1 MEQTIPQEIRDR
13 LAAAGVRP
21 DEVRH
26 AVRSDLDA
34 DGRYGSQWA
43 LATDTAL
50 HLVNAERVDSHA
62 LADLGE
68 MQVQALVTG
77 GLLMTRPGAAGTQ
90 GTSSATAV
98 AEHGDA
104 AAAPAPNAGGT
115 EGAPSDPAAGGPG
128 DPAAVPAAT
137 APDGADLDR
146 LLLRFTNSEAQ
157 RFETFARAVAA
168 LQKGELAQAVEAERE
183 RHCPRCGLRYPDQH
197 RSVCPRCVDRRGLF
211 LRVLGYLR
219 PYRGW
224 AALIAAAMIAAAG
237 LRTVAPLLSGR
248 VLFDDVLDPAGRYHG
263 RLVELIAVL
272 AAVHLL
278 GVLAEVLHMRITA
291 RVSVSMIYDLKN
303 EIFAALQ
310 RLSLGFF
317 TRKQTGGLMVRVNHD
332 SMNLNYFFIDGLP
345 YFVVNMVQIAAIVA
359 AMIALNWW
367 LALLLLIPAPLV
379 VLIIR
384 RLVPRIW
391 RLFGRQ
397 YRSLAVLNGMVED
410 SLSGVRVVK
419 AFGKEQEEI
428 ERFGPVNDEVFRAHR
443 RTQSTLATLFP
454 SVAFLTQAGG
464 LVVWA
469 AGGWQVVTGNLT
481 FGVLMSFVGFVA
493 LLYEPLRFMTKVV
506 EWWSAAM
513 NSAQRIFEILD
524 TVPEVAE
531 RADPVPLPAMR
542 GAVELRGVSFG
553 YEPNK
558 PVLHEID
565 LRVAAGETVGLVGR
579 TGAGKSTLINLMT
592 RLYDT
597 GSGRVLID
605 GIDVRDLR
613 TADLRR
619 QVGIILQDPYL
630 FAGSVADNI
639 AYGRPGASR
648 TEIVA
653 AARAAFAHDFV
664 TALPNGYDTV
674 IGSRGHGLSGGE
686 RQRLSIAR
694 AVLLDPRI
702 LILDEATSSVDSA
715 TEEMIQHALERLVHG
730 RTTIAIAHRLSTLRM
745 ADRLVVVEQGRLVE
759 QGTHDELMQRG
770 GVYCRLAGK
779 QQDALAVIGIGVE
792 R

>member
-1 MEQTIPQEIRDR
+1 MHGGLPGRHGGR
-13 LAAAGVRP
+13 AAAGVRP

-26 AVRSDLDA
+26 AVCSDLDQ
-34 DGRYGSQWA
+34 DGRYQSQWA
-43 LATDTAL
+43 LATDTSL
-50 HLVNAERVDSHA
+50 HLVNAARVDSYP

-77 GLLMTRPGAAGTQ
+77 GLLMTRPGGAATD
-90 GTSSATAV
+90 T
-98 AEHGDA
+98 
-104 AAAPAPNAGGT
+104 AAAPA
-115 EGAPSDPAAGGPG
+115 
-128 DPAAVPAAT
+128 AAT
-137 APDGADLDR
+137 GDRGNDGAASASPADGADLER

-157 RFETFARAVAA
+157 RFEAFARAVAA
-168 LQKGELAQAVEAERE
+168 LQRGRQAPAAEAERE
-183 RHCPRCGLRYPDQH
+183 RNCPRCGLRYPDQH
-197 RSVCPRCVDRRGLF
+197 RSVCPRCIDKRGLF

-219 PYRGW
+219 PYRGSV
-224 AALIAAAMIAAAG
+224 ALIVAAMVAASA
-237 LRTVAPLLSGR
+237 LRTAAPLLSGR
-248 VLFDDVLDPAGRYHG
+248 VLFDDVLDSAGRFHG
-263 RLVELIAVL
+263 HLAELIAVL
-272 AAVHLL
+272 VAVHVL

-303 EIFAALQ
+303 EIFEALQ
-310 RLSLGFF
+310 RLSLSFF
-317 TRKQTGGLMVRVNHD
+317 ARKQTGGLMVRVNHD

-345 YFVVNMVQIAAIVA
+345 YFGVNLLQIMAIVS
-359 AMIALNWW
+359 AMIALNWS

-379 VLIIR
+379 ILIIR
-384 RLVPRIW
+384 RLLPRLW
-391 RLFGRQ
+391 RLFSRQ
-397 YRSLAVLNGMVED
+397 YRSLAVLNGVVED

-428 ERFGPVNDEVFRAHR
+428 DRFGPVNDEVYRAHR
-443 RTQSTLATLFP
+443 HTQRMLASLFP
-454 SVAFLTQAGG
+454 SVAFLAQLGG

-469 AGGWQVVTGNLT
+469 VGGWQVVAGNLT
-481 FGVLMSFVGFVA
+481 FGVLMTFVGFVA
-493 LLYEPLRFMTKVV
+493 LMYEPLRFMTKVV

-531 RADPVPLPAMR
+531 RTDPVSLPAMR
-542 GAVELRGVSFG
+542 GAVELRAVTFG

-565 LRVAAGETVGLVGR
+565 LQVAAGEMVGLVGH
-579 TGAGKSTLINLMT
+579 TGAGKSTLINLIT

-597 GSGRVLID
+597 GDGAVLID

-613 TADLRR
+613 SADLRR

-630 FAGSVADNI
+630 FAGSVAGNI
-639 AYGRPGASR
+639 AYGRPDA
-648 TEIVA
+648 THAEIVA
-653 AARAAFAHDFV
+653 AARAAFAHDFI
-664 TALPNGYDTV
+664 TTLPNGYDTV

-715 TEEMIQHALERLVHG
+715 TEEMIQEALERLIPG

-745 ADRLVVVEQGRLVE
+745 ADRLLVVEDGRLVE
-759 QGTHDELMQRG
+759 QSTHEELMAAG
-770 GVYCRLAGK
+770 GIYRRLVRK

>member
-1 MEQTIPQEIRDR
+1 METTIPQEIRDR

-26 AVRSDLDA
+26 AVRSDLDE
-34 DGRYGSQWA
+34 DGRYQSQWA
-43 LATDTAL
+43 LATDTSL
-50 HLVNAERVDSHA
+50 HLVNAARVDSYP

-77 GLLMTRPGAAGTQ
+77 GLLMTRPGSAATD
-90 GTSSATAV
+90 T
-98 AEHGDA
+98 
-104 AAAPAPNAGGT
+104 AAAPAA
-115 EGAPSDPAAGGPG
+115 AAGDHG
-128 DPAAVPAAT
+128 DHDDGAASASPA
-137 APDGADLDR
+137 DGADLER

-157 RFETFARAVAA
+157 RFEAFARAVAA
-168 LQKGELAQAVEAERE
+168 LQKGRQAPAAEAERE
-183 RHCPRCGLRYPDQH
+183 RNCPRCGLRYPDQH
-197 RSVCPRCVDRRGLF
+197 RSVCPRCIDKRGLF

-224 AALIAAAMIAAAG
+224 VALIAAAMVAASA
-237 LRTVAPLLSGR
+237 LRTAAPLLSGR
-248 VLFDDVLDPAGRYHG
+248 VLFDDVLDPAGRFHG
-263 RLVELIAVL
+263 HLAELIAALV
-272 AAVHLL
+272 AVHVL

-303 EIFAALQ
+303 EIFEALQ
-310 RLSLGFF
+310 RLSLSFF
-317 TRKQTGGLMVRVNHD
+317 ARKQTGGLMVRVNHD

-345 YFVVNMVQIAAIVA
+345 YFGVNLLQIVAIVS
-359 AMIALNWW
+359 AMIALNWS

-379 VLIIR
+379 ILIIR
-384 RLVPRIW
+384 RMLPRLW
-391 RLFGRQ
+391 RLFSRQ
-397 YRSLAVLNGMVED
+397 YRSLAVLNGVVED

-419 AFGKEQEEI
+419 AFGKEQDEI
-428 ERFGPVNDEVFRAHR
+428 DRFGPVNDEVYRAHR
-443 RTQSTLATLFP
+443 HTQRMLASLFP
-454 SVAFLTQAGG
+454 SVAFLAQLGG

-469 AGGWQVVTGNLT
+469 VGGWQIIAGNLT
-481 FGVLMSFVGFVA
+481 FGVLMTFVGFVA
-493 LLYEPLRFMTKVV
+493 LMYEPLRFMTKVV

-531 RADPVPLPAMR
+531 RTDPVSLPAMR
-542 GAVELRGVSFG
+542 GAVELRGVTFG

-558 PVLHEID
+558 PVLHEVD
-565 LRVAAGETVGLVGR
+565 LQVAAGEMVGLVGH
-579 TGAGKSTLINLMT
+579 TGAGKSTLINLIT

-597 GSGRVLID
+597 GDGAVLID

-613 TADLRR
+613 SADLRR

-630 FAGSVADNI
+630 FAGSVAGNI
-639 AYGRPGASR
+639 AYGRPDATR
-648 TEIVA
+648 AEIVA
-653 AARAAFAHDFV
+653 AARAAYAHDFI
-664 TALPNGYDTV
+664 TTLPNGYDTV

-715 TEEMIQHALERLVHG
+715 TEEMIQEALERLIPG

-745 ADRLVVVEQGRLVE
+745 ADRLLVVEDGRLVE
-759 QGTHDELMQRG
+759 QGTHEELMAAG
-770 GVYCRLAGK
+770 GIYRRLVRK

>member
-1 MEQTIPQEIRDR
+1 MEETIPQQIRDR

-21 DEVRH
+21 EEVRH

-43 LATDTAL
+43 LATATAL
-50 HLVNAERVDSHA
+50 HLVSAARVDSYP

-77 GLLMTRPGAAGTQ
+77 GLLMTRPGGAGT
-90 GTSSATAV
+90 
-98 AEHGDA
+98 DA
-104 AAAPAPNAGGT
+104 AQPAAAQGDGDEAPAP
-115 EGAPSDPAAGGPG
+115 SLDPADG
-128 DPAAVPAAT
+128 D
-137 APDGADLDR
+137 DLDR

-157 RFETFARAVAA
+157 RFESFARAVAA
-168 LQKGELAQAVEAERE
+168 LQKGERAPAQETERE
-183 RHCPRCGLRYPDQH
+183 RNCPRCGLRYPDQN
-197 RSVCPRCVDRRGLF
+197 RSVCPRCIDKRGLF

-224 AALIAAAMIAAAG
+224 VVLIAAAMVAASV

-248 VLFDDVLDPAGRYHG
+248 VLFDDVLDPAGRYYGH
-263 RLVELIAVL
+263 LFELIALLV
-272 AAVHLL
+272 AVHAL
-278 GVLAEVLHMRITA
+278 GVLAEVIHMRVTA

-303 EIFAALQ
+303 QIFEALQ

-317 TRKQTGGLMVRVNHD
+317 ARKQTGGLMVRVNHD

-345 YFVVNMVQIAAIVA
+345 FFIVNLVRIVAIVS
-359 AMIALNWW
+359 AMIALDWS
-367 LALLLLIPAPLV
+367 LALLLLIPAPFV
-379 VLIIR
+379 VLIIKLR
-384 RLVPRIW
+384 VPQLW
-391 RLFGRQ
+391 RLFSRQ
-397 YRSLAVLNGMVED
+397 YRSLAILNGLVED

-428 ERFGPVNDEVFRAHR
+428 ERFRPANDEVYRSHR
-443 RTQSTLATLFP
+443 HTQRTLATLFP
-454 SVAFLTQAGG
+454 AVAFLTQLGG
-464 LVVWA
+464 LIVWA
-469 AGGWQVVTGNLT
+469 VGGWQIVAGDLT
-481 FGVLMSFVGFVA
+481 FGVLMSFVGYVA

-506 EWWSAAM
+506 EWWSQAM
-513 NSAQRIFEILD
+513 NSAQRIFEIVD
-524 TVPEVAE
+524 SVPEVAE
-531 RADPVPLPAMR
+531 RADPVPLPALR

-558 PVLHEID
+558 PVLHDVD
-565 LRVAAGETVGLVGR
+565 LRVAAGETVGLVGQ

-597 GSGRVLID
+597 GEGQVLID

-613 TADLRR
+613 SADLRR

-630 FAGSVADNI
+630 FAGSVAENI
-639 AYGRPGASR
+639 AYGRPDASR
-648 TEIVA
+648 AEIVA

-664 TALPNGYDTV
+664 TTLPNGYDTV

-715 TEEMIQHALERLVHG
+715 TEEMIQQALERLIQG

-745 ADRLVVVEQGRLVE
+745 ADRLVVVEKGRLVE
-759 QGTHDELMQRG
+759 QGTHDELMAAG
-770 GVYCRLAGK
+770 GTYCRLARK
-779 QQDALAVIGIGVE
+779 QQDALAVIGVGAT

>member
-1 MEQTIPQEIRDR
+1 METTIPQEIRDR

-26 AVRSDLDA
+26 AVRSDLDQ
-34 DGRYGSQWA
+34 DGRYQSQWA
-43 LATDTAL
+43 LATDTSL
-50 HLVNAERVDSHA
+50 HLVNTARVDSYP

-77 GLLMTRPGAAGTQ
+77 GLLMTRPGGAATD
-90 GTSSATAV
+90 T
-98 AEHGDA
+98 
-104 AAAPAPNAGGT
+104 AAAPA
-115 EGAPSDPAAGGPG
+115 
-128 DPAAVPAAT
+128 AAT
-137 APDGADLDR
+137 GDHGDDGAASASPADGADLER

-157 RFETFARAVAA
+157 RFEAFARAVAA
-168 LQKGELAQAVEAERE
+168 LQKGRQAPAAEAERE
-183 RHCPRCGLRYPDQH
+183 RNCPRCGLRYPDQH
-197 RSVCPRCVDRRGLF
+197 RSVCPRCIDKRGLF

-224 AALIAAAMIAAAG
+224 VALIAAAMVAASA
-237 LRTVAPLLSGR
+237 LRTAAPLLSGR
-248 VLFDDVLDPAGRYHG
+248 VLFDDVLDPAGRFHG
-263 RLVELIAVL
+263 HLAELIAVL
-272 AAVHLL
+272 VAVHVL

-291 RVSVSMIYDLKN
+291 RVSVNMIYDLKN
-303 EIFAALQ
+303 EIFEALQ
-310 RLSLGFF
+310 RLALGFF
-317 TRKQTGGLMVRVNHD
+317 ARKQTGGLMVRVNHD

-345 YFVVNMVQIAAIVA
+345 YFGVNLLQIVAIVA
-359 AMIALNWW
+359 AMIALDWS

-379 VLIIR
+379 ILIIR
-384 RLVPRIW
+384 RLLPRLW
-391 RLFGRQ
+391 RLFSRQ
-397 YRSLAVLNGMVED
+397 YRSLAVLNGVVED

-419 AFGKEQEEI
+419 AFGKEQDEI
-428 ERFGPVNDEVFRAHR
+428 DRFGPVNDEVFRAHR
-443 RTQSTLATLFP
+443 HTQRTLATLFP
-454 SVAFLTQAGG
+454 AVSFLTQLGG

-469 AGGWQVVTGNLT
+469 VGGWQVVAGNLT
-481 FGVLMSFVGFVA
+481 FGLLMTFVGFVA
-493 LLYEPLRFMTKVV
+493 LMYEPLRFMTMVV

-531 RADPVPLPAMR
+531 RTDPVSLPAMR
-542 GAVELRGVSFG
+542 GAVQLRGVTFG

-565 LRVAAGETVGLVGR
+565 LQVAAGEMVGLVGH
-579 TGAGKSTLINLMT
+579 TGAGKSTLINLIT

-597 GSGRVLID
+597 GAGEVLID

-613 TADLRR
+613 SADLRR

-630 FAGSVADNI
+630 FAGSVAGNI
-639 AYGRPGASR
+639 AYGRPDATR
-648 TEIVA
+648 AEIVA
-653 AARAAFAHDFV
+653 AARAAFAHDFI
-664 TALPNGYDTV
+664 TTLPNGYDTV

-715 TEEMIQHALERLVHG
+715 TEEMIQQALERLIPG

-745 ADRLVVVEQGRLVE
+745 ANRLLVVHDGRLVE
-759 QGTHDELMQRG
+759 QGTHEQLMAADGIYR
-770 GVYCRLAGK
+770 RLVRK

>member
-1 MEQTIPQEIRDR
+1 MVETIPQEIRDR
-13 LAAAGVRP
+13 LATAGVSP

-43 LATDTAL
+43 LATATTL
-50 HLVNAERVDSHA
+50 HLVNAARVDSYP

-77 GLLMTRPGAAGTQ
+77 GLLMTRPGGAAT
-90 GTSSATAV
+90 
-98 AEHGDA
+98 D
-104 AAAPAPNAGGT
+104 AAAPAAANGDGDRASD
-115 EGAPSDPAAGGPG
+115 EAPASAPDPA
-128 DPAAVPAAT
+128 DR
-137 APDGADLDR
+137 ADLDR

-157 RFETFARAVAA
+157 RFESFARAVAA
-168 LQKGELAQAVEAERE
+168 LQKGEQAPAAGTERE
-183 RHCPRCGLRYPDQH
+183 RNCPRCGLRYPDQE
-197 RSVCPRCVDRRGLF
+197 RSVCPRCIDKRGLF

-224 AALIAAAMIAAAG
+224 VVLILAAMTCASV

-263 RLVELIAVL
+263 HLAELIALLV
-272 AAVHLL
+272 AVHAL
-278 GVLAEVLHMRITA
+278 GVLAEVIHMRITA

-303 EIFAALQ
+303 QIFEALQ

-317 TRKQTGGLMVRVNHD
+317 ARKQTGGLMVRVNHD

-345 YFVVNMVQIAAIVA
+345 FFIVNLVQIGAIVS
-359 AMIALNWW
+359 AMIALDWS
-367 LALLLLIPAPLV
+367 LALLLLIPAPFV
-379 VLIIR
+379 VLIIKLR
-384 RLVPRIW
+384 VPQLW
-391 RLFGRQ
+391 RLFSRQ
-397 YRSLAVLNGMVED
+397 YRSLAILNGLVED

-419 AFGKEQEEI
+419 AFGKEREEI
-428 ERFGPVNDEVFRAHR
+428 ERFRPANDEVYRSHR
-443 RTQSTLATLFP
+443 HTQRTLATLFP
-454 SVAFLTQAGG
+454 TVAFLTQLGG
-464 LVVWA
+464 LIVWA
-469 AGGWQVVTGNLT
+469 VGGWQIVAGDLT

-506 EWWSAAM
+506 EWWSQAM
-513 NSAQRIFEILD
+513 NSAQRIFEIVD
-524 TVPEVAE
+524 SVPEVAE
-531 RADPVPLPAMR
+531 RADPVPLPALR
-542 GAVELRGVSFG
+542 GEVELRGVSFG

-558 PVLHEID
+558 PVLHDVD
-565 LRVAAGETVGLVGR
+565 LRVAAGETVGLVGH

-597 GSGRVLID
+597 GDGRVLID

-613 TADLRR
+613 SADLRR

-630 FAGSVADNI
+630 FAGSVAENI
-639 AYGRPGASR
+639 AYGRPDASR
-648 TEIVA
+648 AQIIA
-653 AARAAFAHDFV
+653 AARAAFAHDFI
-664 TALPNGYDTV
+664 TTLPNGYDTV

-715 TEEMIQHALERLVHG
+715 TEEMIQQALERLIQG

-745 ADRLVVVEQGRLVE
+745 ADRLVVVEKGRLVE
-759 QGTHDELMQRG
+759 QGTHDELMAAG
-770 GVYCRLAGK
+770 GTYCRLARK
-779 QQDALAVIGIGVE
+779 QQDALAVIGIGAT

>member
-1 MEQTIPQEIRDR
+1 MEKTIPQEIRDR

-26 AVRSDLDA
+26 AVCSDLDQ
-34 DGRYGSQWA
+34 DGRYQSQWA
-43 LATDTAL
+43 LATDTSL
-50 HLVNAERVDSHA
+50 HLVNAARVDSYP

-77 GLLMTRPGAAGTQ
+77 GLLMTRPGGAATD
-90 GTSSATAV
+90 T
-98 AEHGDA
+98 
-104 AAAPAPNAGGT
+104 AAAPA
-115 EGAPSDPAAGGPG
+115 
-128 DPAAVPAAT
+128 AAT
-137 APDGADLDR
+137 GDRGNDGAASASPADGADLER

-157 RFETFARAVAA
+157 RFEAFARAVAA
-168 LQKGELAQAVEAERE
+168 LQRGRQAPAAEAERE
-183 RHCPRCGLRYPDQH
+183 RNCPRCGLRYPDQH
-197 RSVCPRCVDRRGLF
+197 RSVCPRCIDKRGLF

-219 PYRGW
+219 PYRGSV
-224 AALIAAAMIAAAG
+224 ALIVAAMVAASA
-237 LRTVAPLLSGR
+237 LRTAAPLLSGR
-248 VLFDDVLDPAGRYHG
+248 VLFDDVLDSAGRFHG
-263 RLVELIAVL
+263 HLAELIAVL
-272 AAVHLL
+272 VAVHVL

-303 EIFAALQ
+303 EIFEALQ
-310 RLSLGFF
+310 RLSLSFF
-317 TRKQTGGLMVRVNHD
+317 ARKQTGGLMVRVNHD

-345 YFVVNMVQIAAIVA
+345 YFGVNLLQIVAIVS
-359 AMIALNWW
+359 AMIALNWS

-379 VLIIR
+379 ILIIR
-384 RLVPRIW
+384 RLLPRLW
-391 RLFGRQ
+391 RLFSRQ
-397 YRSLAVLNGMVED
+397 YRSLAVLNGVVED

-428 ERFGPVNDEVFRAHR
+428 DRFGPVNDEVYRAHR
-443 RTQSTLATLFP
+443 HTQRMLASLFP
-454 SVAFLTQAGG
+454 SVAFLAQLGG

-469 AGGWQVVTGNLT
+469 VGGWQVVAGNLT
-481 FGVLMSFVGFVA
+481 FGVLMTFVGFVA
-493 LLYEPLRFMTKVV
+493 LMYEPLRFMTKVV

-531 RADPVPLPAMR
+531 RTDPVSLPAMR
-542 GAVELRGVSFG
+542 GAVELRAVTFG

-565 LRVAAGETVGLVGR
+565 LQVAAGEMVGLVGH
-579 TGAGKSTLINLMT
+579 TGAGKSTLINLIT

-597 GSGRVLID
+597 GDGAVLID

-613 TADLRR
+613 SADLRR

-630 FAGSVADNI
+630 FAGSVAGNI
-639 AYGRPGASR
+639 AYGRPDA
-648 TEIVA
+648 THAEIVA
-653 AARAAFAHDFV
+653 AARAAFAHDFI
-664 TALPNGYDTV
+664 TTLPNGYDTV

-715 TEEMIQHALERLVHG
+715 TEEMIQEALERLIPG

-745 ADRLVVVEQGRLVE
+745 ADRLLVVEDGRLVE
-759 QGTHDELMQRG
+759 QGTHEELMAAG
-770 GVYCRLAGK
+770 GIYRRLVRK

>member
-1 MEQTIPQEIRDR
+1 METTIPQEIRDR

-26 AVRSDLDA
+26 AVRSDLDE
-34 DGRYGSQWA
+34 DGRYQSQWA
-43 LATDTAL
+43 LATDTSL
-50 HLVNAERVDSHA
+50 HLVNAARVDSYP

-77 GLLMTRPGAAGTQ
+77 GLLMTRPGSAATD
-90 GTSSATAV
+90 T
-98 AEHGDA
+98 
-104 AAAPAPNAGGT
+104 AAAPAA
-115 EGAPSDPAAGGPG
+115 AAGDRADDGAASAS
-128 DPAAVPAAT
+128 PA
-137 APDGADLDR
+137 DGADLER

-157 RFETFARAVAA
+157 RFEAFARAVAA
-168 LQKGELAQAVEAERE
+168 LQKGRQAPAAEAERE
-183 RHCPRCGLRYPDQH
+183 RNCPRCGLRYPDQH
-197 RSVCPRCVDRRGLF
+197 RSVCPRCIDKRGLF

-224 AALIAAAMIAAAG
+224 VALIVAAMVAASA
-237 LRTVAPLLSGR
+237 LRTAAPLLSGR
-248 VLFDDVLDPAGRYHG
+248 VLFDDVLDPAGRFHG
-263 RLVELIAVL
+263 HLAELIAALV
-272 AAVHLL
+272 AVHVL

-303 EIFAALQ
+303 EIFEALQ
-310 RLSLGFF
+310 RLSLSFF
-317 TRKQTGGLMVRVNHD
+317 ARKQTGGLMVRVNHD

-345 YFVVNMVQIAAIVA
+345 YFGVNLLQIVAIVS
-359 AMIALNWW
+359 AMIALNWS

-379 VLIIR
+379 ILIIR
-384 RLVPRIW
+384 RMLPRLW
-391 RLFGRQ
+391 RLFSRQ
-397 YRSLAVLNGMVED
+397 YRSLAVLNGVVED

-419 AFGKEQEEI
+419 AFGKEQDEI
-428 ERFGPVNDEVFRAHR
+428 DRFGPVNDEVYRAHR
-443 RTQSTLATLFP
+443 HTQRMLASLFP
-454 SVAFLTQAGG
+454 SVAFLAQLGG

-469 AGGWQVVTGNLT
+469 VGGWQIIAGNLT
-481 FGVLMSFVGFVA
+481 FGVLMTFVGFVA
-493 LLYEPLRFMTKVV
+493 LMYEPLRFMTKVV

-531 RADPVPLPAMR
+531 RTDPVSLPAMR
-542 GAVELRGVSFG
+542 GAVELRGVTFG

-558 PVLHEID
+558 PVLHEVD
-565 LRVAAGETVGLVGR
+565 LQVAAGEMVGLVGH
-579 TGAGKSTLINLMT
+579 TGAGKSTLINLIT

-597 GSGRVLID
+597 GDGAVLID

-613 TADLRR
+613 SADLRR

-630 FAGSVADNI
+630 FAGSVAGNI
-639 AYGRPGASR
+639 AYGRPDATR
-648 TEIVA
+648 AEIVA
-653 AARAAFAHDFV
+653 AARAAYAHDFI
-664 TALPNGYDTV
+664 TTLPNGYDTV

-715 TEEMIQHALERLVHG
+715 TEEMIQEALERLIPG

-745 ADRLVVVEQGRLVE
+745 ADRLLVVEDGRLVE
-759 QGTHDELMQRG
+759 QGTHEELMAAG
-770 GVYCRLAGK
+770 GIYRRLVRK

>member
-1 MEQTIPQEIRDR
+1 METTIPQEIRDR

-26 AVRSDLDA
+26 AVRSDLDQ
-34 DGRYGSQWA
+34 DGRYQSQWA
-43 LATDTAL
+43 LATDTSL
-50 HLVNAERVDSHA
+50 HLVNAARVDSYP

-77 GLLMTRPGAAGTQ
+77 GLLMTRPGGAATD
-90 GTSSATAV
+90 T
-98 AEHGDA
+98 
-104 AAAPAPNAGGT
+104 AAAPAVATGDHGDHGDDH
-115 EGAPSDPAAGGPG
+115 GAASASPANS
-128 DPAAVPAAT
+128 
-137 APDGADLDR
+137 ADLER

-157 RFETFARAVAA
+157 RFEAFARAVAA
-168 LQKGELAQAVEAERE
+168 LQKGRQAPAAEAERE
-183 RHCPRCGLRYPDQH
+183 RNCPKCGLRYPDQH
-197 RSVCPRCVDRRGLF
+197 RSVCPRCIDKRGLF

-224 AALIAAAMIAAAG
+224 VALIAAAMVAASL
-237 LRTVAPLLSGR
+237 LRTAAPLLSGR
-248 VLFDDVLDPAGRYHG
+248 VLFDDVLDPAGRFHG
-263 RLVELIAVL
+263 HLAELIAVL
-272 AAVHLL
+272 VAVHVL

-303 EIFAALQ
+303 EIFEALQ
-310 RLSLGFF
+310 RLALGFF
-317 TRKQTGGLMVRVNHD
+317 ARKQTGGLMVRVNHD

-345 YFVVNMVQIAAIVA
+345 YFGVNLLQIVAIVS
-359 AMIALNWW
+359 AMIALNWS

-379 VLIIR
+379 ILIIR
-384 RLVPRIW
+384 RLLPRLW
-391 RLFGRQ
+391 RLFSRQ
-397 YRSLAVLNGMVED
+397 YRSLAVLNGVVED

-419 AFGKEQEEI
+419 AFGKEQDEI
-428 ERFGPVNDEVFRAHR
+428 DRFGPVNDEVYRAHR
-443 RTQSTLATLFP
+443 HTQRTLANLFP
-454 SVAFLTQAGG
+454 AVSFLTQLGG

-469 AGGWQVVTGNLT
+469 VGGWQVVAGNLT
-481 FGVLMSFVGFVA
+481 FGVLMTFVGFVA
-493 LLYEPLRFMTKVV
+493 LMYEPLRFMTKVV

-531 RADPVPLPAMR
+531 RTDPVSLSAMR
-542 GAVELRGVSFG
+542 GAVELRAVTFG

-565 LRVAAGETVGLVGR
+565 LQVAAGEMVGLVGH
-579 TGAGKSTLINLMT
+579 TGAGKSTLINLIT

-597 GSGRVLID
+597 GDGAVLID

-613 TADLRR
+613 SADLRR

-630 FAGSVADNI
+630 FAGSVAGNI
-639 AYGRPGASR
+639 AYGRPDATR
-648 TEIVA
+648 AEIVA
-653 AARAAFAHDFV
+653 AARAAFAHDFI
-664 TALPNGYDTV
+664 TTLPNGYDTV

-715 TEEMIQHALERLVHG
+715 TEEMIQQALERLIPG

-745 ADRLVVVEQGRLVE
+745 ANRLLVVEDGCLVE
-759 QGTHDELMQRG
+759 QGTHEQLMAADGIYR
-770 GVYCRLAGK
+770 RLVRK

>member
-1 MEQTIPQEIRDR
+1 MEKTIPQEIRDR

-26 AVRSDLDA
+26 AVRSDLDQ
-34 DGRYGSQWA
+34 DGRYQSQWA
-43 LATDTAL
+43 LATDTSL
-50 HLVNAERVDSHA
+50 HLVNAARVDSYP

-77 GLLMTRPGAAGTQ
+77 GLLMTRPGGAATD
-90 GTSSATAV
+90 T
-98 AEHGDA
+98 
-104 AAAPAPNAGGT
+104 AAAPAA
-115 EGAPSDPAAGGPG
+115 AAGDRG
-128 DPAAVPAAT
+128 DDGAASASPA
-137 APDGADLDR
+137 DGADLER

-157 RFETFARAVAA
+157 RFEAFARAVAA
-168 LQKGELAQAVEAERE
+168 LQRGRQAPAAEAERE
-183 RHCPRCGLRYPDQH
+183 RNCPRCGLRYPDQH
-197 RSVCPRCVDRRGLF
+197 RSVCPRCIDKRGLF

-224 AALIAAAMIAAAG
+224 VALIAAAMVAASA
-237 LRTVAPLLSGR
+237 LRTAAPLLSGR
-248 VLFDDVLDPAGRYHG
+248 VLFDDVLDPAGRFHG
-263 RLVELIAVL
+263 HLAELIAVL
-272 AAVHLL
+272 VAVHVL

-303 EIFAALQ
+303 EIFEALQ
-310 RLSLGFF
+310 RLSLSFF
-317 TRKQTGGLMVRVNHD
+317 ARKQTGGLMVRVNHD

-345 YFVVNMVQIAAIVA
+345 YFGVNLLQIVAIVS
-359 AMIALNWW
+359 AMIALNWS

-379 VLIIR
+379 ILIIR
-384 RLVPRIW
+384 RLLPRLW
-391 RLFGRQ
+391 RLFSRQ
-397 YRSLAVLNGMVED
+397 YRSLAVLNGVVED

-428 ERFGPVNDEVFRAHR
+428 DRFGPVNDEVYRAHR
-443 RTQSTLATLFP
+443 HTQRTLATLFP
-454 SVAFLTQAGG
+454 AVAFLTQLGG

-469 AGGWQVVTGNLT
+469 VGGWQVVAGNLT
-481 FGVLMSFVGFVA
+481 FGLLMSFVGFVA
-493 LLYEPLRFMTKVV
+493 LMYEPLRFMTKVV

-531 RADPVPLPAMR
+531 RTDPVSLPAMR
-542 GAVELRGVSFG
+542 GAVELRGVTFG

-558 PVLHEID
+558 PVLHEVD
-565 LRVAAGETVGLVGR
+565 LQVAAGEMVGLVGH
-579 TGAGKSTLINLMT
+579 TGAGKSTLINLIT

-597 GSGRVLID
+597 GDGAVLID

-613 TADLRR
+613 SADLRR

-630 FAGSVADNI
+630 FAGSVAGNI
-639 AYGRPGASR
+639 AYGRPDATR
-648 TEIVA
+648 AEIVA
-653 AARAAFAHDFV
+653 AARAAFAHDFI
-664 TALPNGYDTV
+664 TTLPNGYDTV

-715 TEEMIQHALERLVHG
+715 TEEMIQEALERLIPG

-745 ADRLVVVEQGRLVE
+745 ADRLLVVEDGRLVE
-759 QGTHDELMQRG
+759 QGTHEELMAAG
-770 GVYCRLAGK
+770 GIYRRLVRK

>member
-1 MEQTIPQEIRDR
+1 M
-13 LAAAGVRP
+13 
-21 DEVRH
+21 
-26 AVRSDLDA
+26 
-34 DGRYGSQWA
+34 
-43 LATDTAL
+43 
-50 HLVNAERVDSHA
+50 
-62 LADLGE
+62 
-68 MQVQALVTG
+68 
-77 GLLMTRPGAAGTQ
+77 
-90 GTSSATAV
+90 
-98 AEHGDA
+98 
-104 AAAPAPNAGGT
+104 
-115 EGAPSDPAAGGPG
+115 
-128 DPAAVPAAT
+128 T
-137 APDGADLDR
+137 APHQ
-146 LLLRFTNSEAQ
+146 LRPRTAPTWSASCCASPTARRS
-157 RFETFARAVAA
+157 RFEAFARAVAA
-168 LQKGELAQAVEAERE
+168 LQKGRQAPAAEAERE
-183 RHCPRCGLRYPDQH
+183 RSCPRCGLRYPDQH
-197 RSVCPRCVDRRGLF
+197 RSVCPRCIDKRGLF

-224 AALIAAAMIAAAG
+224 VALIAGAMVAASL
-237 LRTVAPLLSGR
+237 LRTAAPLLSGR
-248 VLFDDVLDPAGRYHG
+248 VLFDDVLDPAGRFHG
-263 RLVELIAVL
+263 HLAELIAVL
-272 AAVHLL
+272 VAVHVL

-303 EIFAALQ
+303 EIFEALQ

-317 TRKQTGGLMVRVNHD
+317 ARKQTGGLMVRVNHD

-345 YFVVNMVQIAAIVA
+345 YFGVNLLQIVAIVS
-359 AMIALNWW
+359 AMIALNWS

-379 VLIIR
+379 ILIIR
-384 RLVPRIW
+384 RMLPQLW
-391 RLFGRQ
+391 RLFSRQ
-397 YRSLAVLNGMVED
+397 YRSLAVLNGVVED

-428 ERFGPVNDEVFRAHR
+428 DRFGPVNDEVYRAHR
-443 RTQSTLATLFP
+443 HTQRMLASLFP
-454 SVAFLTQAGG
+454 SVAFLAQLGG

-469 AGGWQVVTGNLT
+469 VGGWQIIAGNLT
-481 FGVLMSFVGFVA
+481 FGVLMTFVGFVA
-493 LLYEPLRFMTKVV
+493 LMYEPLRFMTKVV

-531 RADPVPLPAMR
+531 RTDPVSLPAMR
-542 GAVELRGVSFG
+542 GAVELRAVTFG

-565 LRVAAGETVGLVGR
+565 LQVAAGEMVGLVGH
-579 TGAGKSTLINLMT
+579 TGAGKSTLINLIT

-597 GSGRVLID
+597 GDGAVLID

-613 TADLRR
+613 SADLRR

-630 FAGSVADNI
+630 FAGSVAGNI
-639 AYGRPGASR
+639 AYGRPDA
-648 TEIVA
+648 THAEIVA
-653 AARAAFAHDFV
+653 AARAAFAHDFI
-664 TALPNGYDTV
+664 TTLPNGYDTV

-715 TEEMIQHALERLVHG
+715 TEEMIQEALERLIPG

-745 ADRLVVVEQGRLVE
+745 ADRLLVVEDGRLVE
-759 QGTHDELMQRG
+759 QGTHEELMAAG
-770 GVYCRLAGK
+770 GIYRRLVRK

>member
-1 MEQTIPQEIRDR
+1 METTIPQEIRDR

-26 AVRSDLDA
+26 AVRSDLDE
-34 DGRYGSQWA
+34 DGRYQSQWA
-43 LATDTAL
+43 LATDTSL
-50 HLVNAERVDSHA
+50 HLVNAARVDSYP

-77 GLLMTRPGAAGTQ
+77 GLLMTRPGSAATD
-90 GTSSATAV
+90 T
-98 AEHGDA
+98 
-104 AAAPAPNAGGT
+104 AAAPAA
-115 EGAPSDPAAGGPG
+115 AAGDHATTDDG
-128 DPAAVPAAT
+128 AASASRA
-137 APDGADLDR
+137 DGADLER

-157 RFETFARAVAA
+157 RFEAFARAVAA
-168 LQKGELAQAVEAERE
+168 LQKGRQAPAAEAERE
-183 RHCPRCGLRYPDQH
+183 RNCPRCGLRYPDQH
-197 RSVCPRCVDRRGLF
+197 RSVCPRCIDKRGLF

-224 AALIAAAMIAAAG
+224 VALIAAAMVAASA
-237 LRTVAPLLSGR
+237 LRTAAPLLSGR
-248 VLFDDVLDPAGRYHG
+248 VLFDDVLDPAGRFHG
-263 RLVELIAVL
+263 HLAELIAALV
-272 AAVHLL
+272 AVHVL

-303 EIFAALQ
+303 EIFEALQ
-310 RLSLGFF
+310 RLSLSFF
-317 TRKQTGGLMVRVNHD
+317 ARKQTGGLMVRVNHD

-345 YFVVNMVQIAAIVA
+345 YFGVNLLQIVAIVS
-359 AMIALNWW
+359 AMIALNWS

-379 VLIIR
+379 ILIIR
-384 RLVPRIW
+384 RMLPRLW
-391 RLFGRQ
+391 RLFSRQ
-397 YRSLAVLNGMVED
+397 YRSLAVLNGVVED

-419 AFGKEQEEI
+419 AFGKEQDEI
-428 ERFGPVNDEVFRAHR
+428 DRFGPVNDEVYRAHR
-443 RTQSTLATLFP
+443 HTQRMLASLFP
-454 SVAFLTQAGG
+454 SVAFLAQLGG

-469 AGGWQVVTGNLT
+469 VGGWQIIAGNLT
-481 FGVLMSFVGFVA
+481 FGVLMTFVGFVA
-493 LLYEPLRFMTKVV
+493 LMYEPLRFMTKVV

-531 RADPVPLPAMR
+531 RTDPVSLPAMR
-542 GAVELRGVSFG
+542 GAVELRGVTFG

-558 PVLHEID
+558 PVLHEVD
-565 LRVAAGETVGLVGR
+565 LQVAAGEMVGLVGH
-579 TGAGKSTLINLMT
+579 TGAGKSTLINLIT

-597 GSGRVLID
+597 GDGAVLID

-613 TADLRR
+613 SADLRR

-630 FAGSVADNI
+630 FAGSVAGNI
-639 AYGRPGASR
+639 AYGRPDATR
-648 TEIVA
+648 AEIVA
-653 AARAAFAHDFV
+653 AARAAYAHDFI
-664 TALPNGYDTV
+664 TTLPNGYDTV

-715 TEEMIQHALERLVHG
+715 TEEMIQEALERLIPG

-745 ADRLVVVEQGRLVE
+745 ADRLLVVEDGRLVE
-759 QGTHDELMQRG
+759 QGTHEELMAAG
-770 GVYCRLAGK
+770 GIYRRLVRK

>member
-1 MEQTIPQEIRDR
+1 METTIPQEIRDR

-26 AVRSDLDA
+26 AVRSDLDQ
-34 DGRYGSQWA
+34 DGRYQSQWA
-43 LATDTAL
+43 LATDTSL
-50 HLVNAERVDSHA
+50 HLVNAARVDSYP

-77 GLLMTRPGAAGTQ
+77 GLLMTRPGGAATD
-90 GTSSATAV
+90 T
-98 AEHGDA
+98 
-104 AAAPAPNAGGT
+104 AAAPA
-115 EGAPSDPAAGGPG
+115 
-128 DPAAVPAAT
+128 AAT
-137 APDGADLDR
+137 GDHGDGAAAASRADGADLER

-157 RFETFARAVAA
+157 RFEAFARAVAA
-168 LQKGELAQAVEAERE
+168 LQKGRQAPAAEAERE
-183 RHCPRCGLRYPDQH
+183 RSCPRCGLRYPDQH
-197 RSVCPRCVDRRGLF
+197 RSVCPRCIDKRGLF

-224 AALIAAAMIAAAG
+224 VALIAAAMIAASL
-237 LRTVAPLLSGR
+237 LRTAAPLLSGR
-248 VLFDDVLDPAGRYHG
+248 VLFDDVLDPAGRFHG
-263 RLVELIAVL
+263 HLAELIAVL
-272 AAVHLL
+272 VAVHIL

-303 EIFAALQ
+303 EIFEALQ
-310 RLSLGFF
+310 RLSLSFF
-317 TRKQTGGLMVRVNHD
+317 ARKQTGGLMVRVNHD

-345 YFVVNMVQIAAIVA
+345 YFGVNLLQIVAIVS
-359 AMIALNWW
+359 AMIALNWS

-379 VLIIR
+379 ILIIR
-384 RLVPRIW
+384 RLLPKLW
-391 RLFGRQ
+391 RLFSRQ
-397 YRSLAVLNGMVED
+397 YRSLAVLNGVVED

-419 AFGKEQEEI
+419 AFGKEQDEI
-428 ERFGPVNDEVFRAHR
+428 DRFGPVNDEVYRAHR
-443 RTQSTLATLFP
+443 HTQRTLATLFP
-454 SVAFLTQAGG
+454 AVSFLTQLGG

-469 AGGWQVVTGNLT
+469 VGGWQVIAGNLT
-481 FGVLMSFVGFVA
+481 FGMLMTFVGFVA
-493 LLYEPLRFMTKVV
+493 LMYEPLRFMTKVV

-531 RADPVPLPAMR
+531 RTDPVSLPAMR
-542 GAVELRGVSFG
+542 GAVELRAVTFG

-565 LRVAAGETVGLVGR
+565 LQVAAGEMVGLVGH
-579 TGAGKSTLINLMT
+579 TGAGKSTLINLIT

-597 GSGRVLID
+597 GDGEVLID

-613 TADLRR
+613 SADLRR

-630 FAGSVADNI
+630 FAGSVAGNI
-639 AYGRPGASR
+639 AYGRPDATR
-648 TEIVA
+648 AEIVA
-653 AARAAFAHDFV
+653 AARAAYAHDFI
-664 TALPNGYDTV
+664 TTLPNGYDTV

-715 TEEMIQHALERLVHG
+715 TEEMIQEALERLIPG

-745 ADRLVVVEQGRLVE
+745 ADRLLVVEVGRLVE
-759 QGTHDELMQRG
+759 QGTHEQLMAADGIYR
-770 GVYCRLAGK
+770 RLVRK